1 MKKVFY
7 FVILVIT
14 LLIPLILNSCSA
26 MQGFVSEKVKEPK
39 VDFIGAKLFG
49 LSFDAVDLLFDLK
62 IENPNRIGVKLA
74 GFDYDLMLD
83 GSSFVK
89 GNQDKGIEIPSAGEE
104 TIQLP
109 VSLRFADIYRTF
121 ENLKDQGASNYQINC
136 GFSFNVPVLGA
147 VRIPVSKSGEFPLIK
162 LPKLSFNALKLERLT
177 LNGAEMKLGIKMN
190 NPNVFSILLDKMQYD
205 FKLNDLSIVS
215 GNTDKGMQI
224 KEKGDSIIEIPITV
238 DFLKAGM
245 TVYQII
251 NGSKSINY
259 QLGGNLDLTTSLPLM
274 GKVNLPFDLSGKT
287 NLIK

>member
-1 MKKVFY
+1 MKKFRALIFIICL
-7 FVILVIT
+7 FVSAFLS
-14 LLIPLILNSCSA
+14 SCS
-26 MQGFVSEKVKEPK
+26 MFQTVVSENIKKPK
-39 VDFIGAKLFG
+39 VDFIGAKLSG

-74 GFDYDLMLD
+74 GFDYDLLLD

-89 GNQDKGIEIPSAGEE
+89 GNQDKGIDIPSAGEE

-109 VSLRFADIYRTF
+109 VSLRFSDIYRTF
-121 ENLKDQGASNYQINC
+121 ENLKDQGASNYQIKC

-177 LNGAEMKLGIKMN
+177 LNGAEMKLGIKMS
-190 NPNVFSILLDKMQYD
+190 NPNVFSMLLDKMQYD

-215 GNTDKGMQI
+215 GNADKGMQI

-251 NGSKSINY
+251 NGSKNINY
-259 QLGGNLDLTTSLPLM
+259 QLGGNLDLTTSLPLL
-274 GKVNLPFDLSGKT
+274 GKVNLPFDLSGRT
-287 NLIK
+287 DLIK